1 MLSDWKRY
9 WLPPFL
15 HSTLP
20 FANEFS
26 GECDEL
32 KAGSDLENIK
42 DNAEEMWNFDEMS
55 DCDAK

>member
-1 MLSDWKRY
+1 MKNYSWSRCY
-9 WLPPFL
+9 RIGRGTPPFL

-42 DNAEEMWNFDEMS
+42 DNAEEM
-55 DCDAK
+55 